1 MFYQCAVNDVC
12 MVISE
17 EKTWKFMGVVFG
29 FFNNLFWGFLKL
41 DECLNKVG

>member
-17 EKTWKFMGVVFG
+17 EKTFMGVVFD